1 MMDDKIHAPPKVLL
15 TYKIWD
21 RAHESKLL
29 GLFFIFHPKER
40 NKDASETF
48 FIIRRLLSWLT
59 VEIPERER
67 TTMDRM

>member
-29 GLFFIFHPKER
+29 GLFFYFSPEGKEQR
-40 NKDASETF
+40 C
-48 FIIRRLLSWLT
+48 L
-59 VEIPERER
+59 
-67 TTMDRM
+67 